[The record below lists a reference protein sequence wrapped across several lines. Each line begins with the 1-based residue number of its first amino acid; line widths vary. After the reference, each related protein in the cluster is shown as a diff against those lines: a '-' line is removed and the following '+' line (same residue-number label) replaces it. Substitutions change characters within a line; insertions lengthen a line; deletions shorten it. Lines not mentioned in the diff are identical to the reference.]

1 MTHMGHYKSN
11 VRDLEFNLFELF
23 KIQQVFGG
31 EEFPELD
38 EDTARTFLA
47 EMRTLAEGPLADS
60 FAEGD
65 RNPPV
70 FDPETHSVAIPEP
83 FKKSVKAITEA
94 GWDRLGL
101 IEELGGSPVPRSL
114 MWAIQEMILGA
125 NPAVWMYSGGAGFAQ
140 IFYNIAT
147 DEQKKWAEFVAER
160 GWGATMVLTEPD
172 AGSDVGAGRTKA
184 VKQDDGSW
192 HIDGV
197 KRFITSADSDDM
209 FENIMH
215 LVLARPEGAGPGTK
229 GLSLFFV
236 PKFIPNFETGEP
248 GERNGVFVTNVEHK
262 MGLKVSATCELSFGQ
277 HGVPAKGWLVGEVHN
292 GIAQMFDV
300 IEQARMMV
308 GTKAIATL
316 STGYLNAL
324 EYAKTRVQGADM
336 TQLTDK
342 TAPRVTITHHPDVR
356 RSLMTQKVYA
366 EGLRALYLYATTF
379 QDAVAA
385 KTINGVE
392 AEDAVKLND
401 LLLPVIK
408 GVGSERA
415 YEKLTESLQTFG
427 GSGFLQDY
435 PIEQY
440 IRDAKIDS
448 LYEGTTAIQA
458 QDFFFR
464 KIVKDQGKSL
474 AFISG
479 QIEEFVKS
487 ETGNGRLKAERALL
501 ATALED
507 VQGMAASM
515 TANLMAAQQEITQVY
530 KVGTA
535 SVRFLM
541 SVGDLLI
548 GWLLQRQAAVAIEA
562 LDAGATGA
570 DKSFYE
576 GKIAAASFF
585 AKNMLPLLTST
596 RAVLEN
602 VDNDIMELD
611 EAAF

>member
-1 MTHMGHYKSN
+1 MGHYKSN

-70 FDPETHSVAIPEP
+70 FDPETHSVAIPEA

-94 GWDRLGL
+94 GWDRVGL
-101 IEELGGSPVPRSL
+101 QEELGGTPVPRSL
-114 MWAIQEMILGA
+114 SWAIQEMILGA

-147 DEQKKWAEFVAER
+147 DEQKKWAEFVA
-160 GWGATMVLTEPD
+160 
-172 AGSDVGAGRTKA
+172 
-184 VKQDDGSW
+184 
-192 HIDGV
+192 
-197 KRFITSADSDDM
+197 
-209 FENIMH
+209 
-215 LVLARPEGAGPGTK
+215 
-229 GLSLFFV
+229 
-236 PKFIPNFETGEP
+236 
-248 GERNGVFVTNVEHK
+248 
-262 MGLKVSATCELSFGQ
+262 
-277 HGVPAKGWLVGEVHN
+277 
-292 GIAQMFDV
+292 
-300 IEQARMMV
+300 
-308 GTKAIATL
+308 
-316 STGYLNAL
+316 
-324 EYAKTRVQGADM
+324 
-336 TQLTDK
+336 
-342 TAPRVTITHHPDVR
+342 
-356 RSLMTQKVYA
+356 
-366 EGLRALYLYATTF
+366 
-379 QDAVAA
+379 
-385 KTINGVE
+385 
-392 AEDAVKLND
+392 
-401 LLLPVIK
+401 
-408 GVGSERA
+408 ERA

-515 TANLMAAQQEITQVY
+515 TGNLMAAQQEITQVY

>member
-1 MTHMGHYKSN
+1 M
-11 VRDLEFNLFELF
+11 
-23 KIQQVFGG
+23 
-31 EEFPELD
+31 
-38 EDTARTFLA
+38 AR
-47 EMRTLAEGPLADS
+47 LAEGPIAES
-60 FAEGD
+60 FADAD

-70 FDPETHSVAIPEP
+70 FDPKTHTVTLPES
-83 FKKSVKAITEA
+83 FKKSMRALFDG
-94 GWDRLGL
+94 GWDKVGL
-101 IEELGGSPVPRSL
+101 LEELGGMPMPRSL
-114 MWAIQEMILGA
+114 QWALIEHILGA
-125 NPAVWMYSGGAGFAQ
+125 NPAAYMYAMGSGMAE
-140 IFYNIAT
+140 IFYKNGT
-147 DEQKKWAEFVAER
+147 DEQKKWAVLAAER

-184 VKQDDGSW
+184 VQQADGTW

-197 KRFITSADSDDM
+197 KRFITSGDSDDL

-236 PKFIPNFETGEP
+236 PKFHFDPETGEP

-262 MGLKVSATCELSFGQ
+262 MGLKVSATCELSLGQ
-277 HGVPAKGWLVGEVHN
+277 HDMPAVGWLVGEVHD

-324 EYAKTRVQGADM
+324 EYAKNRVQGADM
-336 TQLTDK
+336 TQMTDK

-356 RSLMTQKVYA
+356 RSLMTQKAYA
-366 EGLRALYLYATTF
+366 EGLRALYLYTATF
-379 QDAVAA
+379 QDAPVAKA
-385 KTINGVE
+385 LHDV
-392 AEDAVKLND
+392 DPDLAVKVND
-401 LLLPVIK
+401 LLLPIVK
-408 GVGSERA
+408 GVGSEQA
-415 YEKLTESLQTFG
+415 YAKLTESLQTFG

-464 KIVKDQGKSL
+464 KIVRDKGAALSYV
-474 AFISG
+474 AG
-479 QIEEFVKS
+479 QVEQFVKS
-487 ETGNGRLKAERALL
+487 ESGNGRLKAERALL

-507 VQGMAASM
+507 VQGMAASL
-515 TANLMAAQQEITQVY
+515 TGYLMAAQENPAELY
-530 KVGTA
+530 KVGLG

-541 SVGDLLI
+541 SVGDLVI
-548 GWLLQRQAAVAIEA
+548 GWLLQEHAAVAIDA
-562 LDAGATGA
+562 LDKGANGDDRA
-570 DKSFYE
+570 FYE
-576 GKIAAASFF
+576 GKIAVASFF
-585 AKNMLPLLTST
+585 AKNFLPQLTST
-596 RAVLEN
+596 RGIVEN
-602 VDNDIMELD
+602 LDNDVMELD

>member
-1 MTHMGHYKSN
+1 MSHYKSN
-11 VRDLEFNLFELF
+11 VRDQVFNLFE
-23 KIQQVFGG
+23 VFGVDKALG
-31 EEFPELD
+31 EGDYTDLD
-38 EDTARTFLA
+38 VDTAR
-47 EMRTLAEGPLADS
+47 EMLGEIARLAEGPIADS
-60 FAEGD
+60 FADAD
-65 RNPPV
+65 RNPPT
-70 FDPETHSVAIPEP
+70 FDPNTHAVTLPDS
-83 FKKSVKAITEA
+83 FKKSMRALLEG
-94 GWDRLGL
+94 GWDKVGL
-101 IEELGGSPVPRSL
+101 AEELGGMPMPRAL
-114 MWAIQEMILGA
+114 QWALIEHILGA
-125 NPAVWMYSGGAGFAQ
+125 NPAAYMYAMGAGMCE
-140 IFYNIAT
+140 IFYHNGT
-147 DEQKKWAEFVAER
+147 DEQKKWAVLAAER

-184 VKQDDGSW
+184 VQQPDGTW

-197 KRFITSADSDDM
+197 KRFITSGDSDDL

-236 PKFIPNFETGEP
+236 PKYHFDPETGEP

-262 MGLKVSATCELSFGQ
+262 MGLKVSATCELSLGQ
-277 HGVPAKGWLVGEVHN
+277 HGTPAVGWLVGEVHD

-324 EYAKTRVQGADM
+324 EYAKERVQGADM
-336 TQLTDK
+336 TQMTDK

-356 RSLMTQKVYA
+356 RSLMTQKAYA
-366 EGLRALYLYATTF
+366 EGLRALYLYTATY
-379 QDAVAA
+379 QDAPVAKA
-385 KTINGVE
+385 VHDVD
-392 AEDAVKLND
+392 AELAARVND
-401 LLLPVIK
+401 LMLPIVK
-408 GVGSERA
+408 GVGSEQA
-415 YEKLTESLQTFG
+415 YAKLTESLQTFG

-464 KIVKDQGKSL
+464 KIVRDKGVAL
-474 AFISG
+474 AHVAG
-479 QIEEFVKS
+479 QIEQFVKNES
-487 ETGNGRLKAERALL
+487 GNGRLKAERALL

-507 VQGMAASM
+507 VQAMAASL
-515 TANLMAAQQEITQVY
+515 TGYLMAAQENPTELY
-530 KVGTA
+530 KVGLG

-541 SVGDLLI
+541 SVGDLVI
-548 GWLLQRQAAVAIEA
+548 GWLLQQHAAVAIDK
-562 LDAGATGA
+562 LDAGVSG
-570 DKSFYE
+570 DDQSFYE
-576 GKIAAASFF
+576 GKVAVASFF
-585 AKNMLPLLTST
+585 AKNFLPMLTST
-596 RAVLEN
+596 RQIIEN
-602 VDNDIMELD
+602 LDNEVMELD

>member
-1 MTHMGHYKSN
+1 VSHYKSN
-11 VRDLEFNLFELF
+11 VRDQVFNLFD
-23 KIQQVFGG
+23 VFG
-31 EEFPELD
+31 LD
-38 EDTARTFLA
+38 KALGTGDYTDLDADTAR
-47 EMRTLAEGPLADS
+47 EMLSEMARLAEGPIGDS
-60 FAEGD
+60 FADGD

-70 FDPETHSVAIPEP
+70 FDPKTHTVTLPES
-83 FKKSVKAITEA
+83 FKKSVRAAIDG
-94 GWDRLGL
+94 GWDKVGL
-101 IEELGGSPVPRSL
+101 YEELGGVPAPKAL
-114 MWAIQEMILGA
+114 LWALNEHILGA
-125 NPAVWMYSGGAGFAQ
+125 NPAVWMYAGGAAFAQ
-140 IFYNIAT
+140 IFYDNAT
-147 DEQKKWAEFVAER
+147 EEQKKWAVLASER

-197 KRFITSADSDDM
+197 KRFITSADSDDL
-209 FENIMH
+209 FENIFH

-236 PKFIPNFETGEP
+236 PKFLFDFETGEL
-248 GERNGVFVTNVEHK
+248 GERNGVYVTNVEHK
-262 MGLKVSATCELSFGQ
+262 MGLKVSATCELTFGQ
-277 HGVPAKGWLVGEVHN
+277 HDKPAKGWLVGEVHN

-324 EYAKTRVQGADM
+324 EYAKERVQGADL
-336 TQLTDK
+336 TQMMDK

-356 RSLMTQKVYA
+356 RSLMTQKSYA
-366 EGLRALYLYATTF
+366 EGMRALYLYTATF
-379 QDAVAA
+379 QDKDVAKA
-385 KTINGVE
+385 LHGIDGELAHKV
-392 AEDAVKLND
+392 ND
-401 LLLPVIK
+401 LLLPVVK
-408 GVGSERA
+408 GFGSEQA
-415 YEKLTESLQTFG
+415 YAKLTESLQTLG

-464 KIVKDQGKSL
+464 KIVRDKGQAL
-474 AFISG
+474 AFVAG
-479 QIEEFVKS
+479 EIEQFIKNES
-487 ETGNGRLKAERALL
+487 GNGRLKTERALL

-507 VQGMAASM
+507 VQGMAAGL
-515 TANLMAAQQEITQVY
+515 TGYLMAAQEDAKSIY
-530 KVGTA
+530 KVGLG
-535 SVRFLM
+535 SVRFLL
-541 SVGDLLI
+541 SVGDLLL
-548 GWLLQRQAAVAIEA
+548 GWLLLRQAAVAIEK
-562 LDAGATGA
+562 LDAGVTG
-570 DKSFYE
+570 DEKTYLD

-596 RAVLEN
+596 RQVVETL
-602 VDNDIMELD
+602 DNDVMELD
-611 EAAF
+611 EASF

>member
-1 MTHMGHYKSN
+1 MGHYKSN

-23 KIQQVFGG
+23 NIQQVFGG

-38 EDTARTFLA
+38 EETARTFLS
-47 EMRTLAEGPLADS
+47 EMRTLAEGPLAES

-70 FDPETHSVAIPEP
+70 FDPETHSVAIPEA
-83 FKKSVKAITEA
+83 FKKSVKAITDA

-140 IFYNIAT
+140 IFYNVAT
-147 DEQKKWAEFVAER
+147 DEQKKWAEFAAER

-184 VKQDDGSW
+184 VKQEDGSW

-236 PKFIPNFETGEP
+236 PKFVPNFETGEP

-262 MGLKVSATCELSFGQ
+262 MGLKVSATCELSLGQ

-356 RSLMTQKVYA
+356 RSLMTQKAYA

-379 QDAVAA
+379 QDTVAA
-385 KTINGVE
+385 KAINGVE
-392 AEDAVKLND
+392 AEEAVRLND
-401 LLLPVIK
+401 LLLPIIK

-479 QIEEFVKS
+479 KIDEFVKS

-507 VQGMAASM
+507 VQGMAATM

-548 GWLLQRQAAVAIEA
+548 GWLLQRQAAVAIDA

-570 DKSFYE
+570 DKSYYE
-576 GKIAAASFF
+576 GKIAVASFF
-585 AKNMLPLLTST
+585 AKNMLPQLTST
-596 RAVLEN
+596 RAILDN